1 MAEKFSFYQILDVSP
16 YASQQEILKA
26 FERSKLTYS
35 ADNPA
40 IYTMF
45 SPDEARDLLKLVEE
59 AFEILGNKSFRALYD
74 EKLTLG
80 ADVSQLTAQS
90 IKETALKPQLPETSK
105 QNQEISYKKDEAF
118 ELEMKSLTEYDGEI
132 LKKMREYRRMTI
144 ENMSERTKISAFYID
159 AVEKMDSKSLPAPV
173 FVRGYVQQI
182 AKLLGLDEKKVCES
196 FMSLY
201 KKSLD
206 NTK

>member
-1 MAEKFSFYQILDVSP
+1 MSEKFNFYQILDVSP

-59 AFEILGNKSFRALYD
+59 AYEILGNKSFRTLYD
-74 EKLTLG
+74 EKLG
-80 ADVSQLTAQS
+80 QGGDFSSVSAAA
-90 IKETALKPQLPETSK
+90 IKEAALKPQLPETSK
-105 QNQEISYKKDEAF
+105 PVETKYQRNESYEK
-118 ELEMKSLTEYDGEI
+118 ELKEMVHFDGAI
-132 LKKMREYRRMTI
+132 LAQVREYRKLSL
-144 ENMSERTKISAFYID
+144 EQLSEITKISAFYID
-159 AVEKMDSKSLPAPV
+159 AVEKMNSKGLPAVV

-182 AKLLGLDEKKVCES
+182 AKTLGLEEKKVCES
-196 FMSLY
+196 YMALY
-201 KKSLD
+201 KKSLEQQ
-206 NTK
+206 N